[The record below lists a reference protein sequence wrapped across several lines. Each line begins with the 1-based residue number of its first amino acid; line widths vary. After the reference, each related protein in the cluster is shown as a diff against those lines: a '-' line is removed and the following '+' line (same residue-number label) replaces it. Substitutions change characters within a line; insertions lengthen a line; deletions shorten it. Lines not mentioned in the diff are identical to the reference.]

1 MARFNLTNLWWA
13 VVQPLLPTKVGKRV
27 DDRRMLD
34 EIFRQLRTG
43 AACADNPALRRLHG
57 LREPFPAGHFL
68 RVLKAIS

>member
-1 MARFNLTNLWWA
+1 
-13 VVQPLLPTKVGKRV
+13 
-27 DDRRMLD
+27 MLD